1 MLKTILFAVIFYL
14 SISSLDALEVSLQ
27 GAKENYKEYST
38 LYLRDSNDFLC
49 QEIKDDFDVTRK
61 VVCAFSKS
69 PSEKLTTIQNNFFK
83 IDTQIKNKTF
93 FLIIEPYKKMKLY
106 PMIFDLTKDETIFSS
121 NVKMS
126 KRWMLVGYENTIP
139 YVKENAYSD
148 VAINF
153 PFTYK
158 HDAFPYVG
166 SLDIKGNPV
175 HVERVGDVTKYIKIK
190 KLYNEKKYEY
200 CLDLIDD
207 IVLEYPNSLFM
218 AEFLFY
224 KIKSYFKLK
233 SYDALIDEAKIY
245 LREYSSDENI
255 PEVLADVSKAYF
267 IEGFNTDADYFF
279 DRLFSEHADS
289 KFAKWGL
296 IYKGEMYETLGTS
309 NKARDLYKQAL
320 KKTIDLDVAT
330 AAAFRLA
337 NSFVVNAINDNA
349 KVYIEKIFKA
359 KPEYFIELQD
369 ESMEMMYSLAD
380 AEDYYS
386 ASLIAKALSDQMKKD
401 NDDYESLLRDRAMW
415 LSKTDKKQDALVA
428 LNIYLKKFS
437 DGDYEPEIQVAKDA
451 LFFDVT
457 DANFSVKLS
466 NCNKLIEEYGGDSI
480 GDKATY
486 EKARLL
492 VDNSKFREALDLEK
506 DLELL
511 SEEEYPNIK
520 DIIKQAAI
528 GTMQQALE
536 KKECASVL
544 EISSIYKIELSD
556 KWDDGVYLCAMK
568 GADFTLAQK
577 MADKN
582 LKSKDLQQRKKW
594 LYRHIKIDFATGNYS
609 NVIEASKELIILI
622 DSNKDSPYLDVYRTI
637 FDTYQRLENNDKMI
651 SSMIEIENIYKLD
664 YIDIERYVT
673 MISIGSQ
680 IRDNNLVIDY
690 AKKVMSIQTKSDSYT
705 QSPFVEFTLYQ
716 SYIDKEKYN
725 DALLVIKSLNNIEL
739 SNSKRARQK
748 YLLGSVYDRL
758 WQDDNAKE
766 AYKKAIEVDE
776 NSAWAKLAQSAMK
789 I

>member
-1 MLKTILFAVIFYL
+1 
-14 SISSLDALEVSLQ
+14 
-27 GAKENYKEYST
+27 
-38 LYLRDSNDFLC
+38 
-49 QEIKDDFDVTRK
+49 
-61 VVCAFSKS
+61 
-69 PSEKLTTIQNNFFK
+69 
-83 IDTQIKNKTF
+83 
-93 FLIIEPYKKMKLY
+93 MKLY
-106 PMIFDLTKDETIFSS
+106 PMIFDLTKDETIFSP

-126 KRWMLVGYENTIP
+126 KQWMLVGYEDSIP
-139 YVKENAYSD
+139 YVTENAYSD

-166 SLDIKGNPV
+166 SLDIAGNPV

-190 KLYNEKKYEY
+190 KLYNEKKYDY

-207 IVLEYPNSLFM
+207 IVVEYPDSLFM

-233 SYDALIDEAKIY
+233 NYDALIDVAKVY
-245 LREYSSDENI
+245 LREYSADENI
-255 PEVLADVSKAYF
+255 PEVLALVSKAYF

-279 DRLFSEHADS
+279 DRLFSEHADTVY
-289 KFAKWGL
+289 AKWGL
-296 IYKGEMYETLGTS
+296 IYKGEMYESLGTTA
-309 NKARDLYKQAL
+309 KAKESYRQAL
-320 KKTIDLDVAT
+320 KKTKNLDVAT
-330 AAAFRLA
+330 SAAFRLA
-337 NSFVVNAINDNA
+337 NNLVANSKNAEADI
-349 KVYIEKIFKA
+349 YIEKIFKA
-359 KPEYFIELQD
+359 KPEYFKEMID
-369 ESMEMMYSLAD
+369 ESMEMMYNFAD
-380 AEDYYS
+380 TQDYKS
-386 ASLIAKALSDQMKKD
+386 AAMIAKALSDQMKKD
-401 NDDYESLLRDRAMW
+401 DDEYEGLLRDRAMW
-415 LSKTDKKQDALVA
+415 LSQTDKKQDALAA
-428 LNIYLKKFS
+428 LNIYLKNFS
-437 DGDYEPEIQVAKDA
+437 DGDYEPEIQTAKDA

-466 NCNKLIEEYGGDSI
+466 NCNKLIEEYYGDSI

-486 EKARLL
+486 EKAKLL

-506 DLELL
+506 DLDVL
-511 SEEEYPNIK
+511 SEEEYPNTK
-520 DIIKQAAI
+520 DIVTQAAI

-622 DSNKDSPYLDVYRTI
+622 DSNKESPYLDVYRII

-651 SSMIEIENIYKLD
+651 SSMIKIEDIYKLD

-673 MISIGSQ
+673 MISVGSQ
-680 IRDNNLVIDY
+680 TRDNNLVINY
-690 AKKVMSIQTKSDSYT
+690 AKKVMSIQTRSDSYA

-716 SYIDKEKYN
+716 SYIDIEKYS
-725 DALLVIKSLNNIEL
+725 DALAIIKSLDDIEL